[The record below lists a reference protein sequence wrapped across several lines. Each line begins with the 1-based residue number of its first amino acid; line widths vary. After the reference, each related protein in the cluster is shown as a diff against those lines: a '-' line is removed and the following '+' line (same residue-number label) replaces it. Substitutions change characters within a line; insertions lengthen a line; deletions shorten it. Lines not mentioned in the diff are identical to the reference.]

1 MHPTIADVHELEREA
16 LVRDDLTVRETSR
29 ATGLLN
35 GAFAVGSHRLDCRHR
50 RGEIIIGPIRDAVL
64 DVVGRFVN
72 VDDGEVDVTF
82 AARIVSL
89 FDRAAVLVVAPCA
102 EGTDPGG
109 FESLTATGRSAA
121 GKFGVDWFGRSE
133 VLSGLP
139 IRVLGTVAGRQH
151 DGVALVVP
159 TGESGRAGPT
169 FTGAGNVQQV
179 TGSTD
184 QIVSSVC
191 LDLGNP
197 SLHDDVVCAV
207 LLLELLDLR

>member
-1 MHPTIADVHELEREA
+1 
-16 LVRDDLTVRETSR
+16 
-29 ATGLLN
+29 
-35 GAFAVGSHRLDCRHR
+35 
-50 RGEIIIGPIRDAVL
+50 
-64 DVVGRFVN
+64 
-72 VDDGEVDVTF
+72 
-82 AARIVSL
+82 
-89 FDRAAVLVVAPCA
+89 
-102 EGTDPGG
+102 
-109 FESLTATGRSAA
+109 
-121 GKFGVDWFGRSE
+121 
-133 VLSGLP
+133 GLP

-207 LLLELLDLR
+207 LLLELLEDRKSTRLNFSHVSISYAVFCLDNN

>member
-1 MHPTIADVHELEREA
+1 RVA
-16 LVRDDLTVRETSR
+16 
-29 ATGLLN
+29 GLL
-35 GAFAVGSHRLDCRHR
+35 
-50 RGEIIIGPIRDAVL
+50 
-64 DVVGRFVN
+64 VV
-72 VDDGEVDVTF
+72 
-82 AARIVSL
+82 
-89 FDRAAVLVVAPCA
+89 PWA
-102 EGTDPGG
+102 EGTDLGG
-109 FESLTATGRSAA
+109 LDAPTASGRGAA

-197 SLHDDVVCAV
+197 SFHDDVVCAV